1 MSTTHTATYYNPS
14 GHFYQA
20 TIFLSP
26 VTISIRYRNEDNEEK
41 DVYWLS
47 KDVIAFHEHAMNSEL
62 QYRNKEGQ
70 TERLVIRDES
80 LLLAL
85 KKNLAH
91 HRLFGKAHTRVLGN
105 VWTKLA
111 VVAGVIIAILLSAY
125 LWLVPWLGE
134 RMAMGF
140 SKEEEISMGEQM
152 YQSVLLQYKKDAH
165 KTALLNEFYKQL
177 HYNTGYPVQITVVES
192 EDVNA
197 FAIPGGHIV
206 VYDAILDRMK
216 TPDELAALLGH
227 EASHIQLRHS
237 LRSIFRSLAR
247 SMFLMLITG
256 NQSGIVSGV
265 IENADE
271 LKGLQYSRSLETEAD
286 NNGLQLMTQNHI
298 NVKGMLRL
306 MKLLQ
311 QQSGGAEPAPF
322 LSTHPVFKERISNI
336 EKQIQQLPEAN
347 TENQELKKI
356 FHEIYE

>member
-1 MSTTHTATYYNPS
+1 MSTTYTATYYNPS
-14 GHFYQA
+14 GYFYQA

-26 VTISIRYRNEDNEEK
+26 VTISIRYHNEDNEEK

-47 KDVIAFHEHAMNSEL
+47 KDIIAFHEHAMNSEL

-70 TERLVIRDES
+70 TERLIIRDES
-80 LLLAL
+80 LLQAL

-111 VVAGVIIAILLSAY
+111 VVAGVLVAILLIAY

-152 YQSVLLQYKKDAH
+152 YQSVLLQYKKDTH
-165 KTALLNEFYKQL
+165 KTAMLNEFYKQL

-192 EDVNA
+192 EEVNA

-336 EKQIQQLPEAN
+336 EKQIQQLPEVN
-347 TENQELKKI
+347 RENQELNQL

>member
-1 MSTTHTATYYNPS
+1 MSTTYTATYYNAS

-26 VTISIRYRNEDNEEK
+26 VTIAIRYRNEENQEK
-41 DVYWLS
+41 DVYWLT
-47 KDVIAFHEHAMNSEL
+47 KDVIAFHEHAMNTEL

-70 TERLVIRDES
+70 TERMVIRDE
-80 LLLAL
+80 LLLQAL

-91 HRLFGKAHTRVLGN
+91 HKLFGKAHTRVLGS

-111 VVAGVIIAILLSAY
+111 VVAGIIIAILLIAY

-134 RMAMGF
+134 RMAMGI
-140 SKEEEISMGEQM
+140 SKEQEISMGEQM

-165 KTALLNEFYKQL
+165 KTAMLNEFYKQL

-192 EDVNA
+192 GEVNA

-265 IENADE
+265 IENADQ

-286 NNGLQLMTQNHI
+286 NNGIQLMSQNHI

-306 MKLLQ
+306 MQLLQ
-311 QQSGGAEPAPF
+311 QESGGAEPSPF
-322 LSTHPVFKERISNI
+322 LSTHPVFKERISNV
-336 EKQIQQLPEAN
+336 EKQIQQLPGAN

>member
-1 MSTTHTATYYNPS
+1 MSTTYTATYYNS
-14 GHFYQA
+14 LGHFYQA

-26 VTISIRYRNEDNEEK
+26 VTISIRYRNEENEEK
-41 DVYWLS
+41 DVYWIA

-70 TERLVIRDES
+70 TERLVIRDE
-80 LLLAL
+80 LLLQAL

-91 HRLFGKAHTRVLGN
+91 HKLFGKAHTRVLGS

-111 VVAGVIIAILLSAY
+111 VVAGIIVALVLVAY

-165 KTALLNEFYKQL
+165 KTALLNAFYKQL

-192 EDVNA
+192 GEVNA

-227 EASHIQLRHS
+227 EASHVQLRHS
-237 LRSIFRSLAR
+237 LRSIFRSVAR

-271 LKGLQYSRSLETEAD
+271 LKGLQYSRSLETDAD
-286 NNGLQLMTQNHI
+286 NNGIQLMAQNHI

-311 QQSGGAEPAPF
+311 QESGGAEPAPF
-322 LSTHPVFKERISNI
+322 LSTHPVFKERISNV
-336 EKQIQQLPEAN
+336 EKQIQQLTEAN
-347 TENQELKKI
+347 TENQELNQL